1 MQPLD
6 EQTQLLRE
14 IRDLLLVVAEPALAK
29 RDQARRASLRET
41 VGHGKTKNARAVL
54 LMDGKRTQ
62 AVLCKESG
70 VDQGNLSRLVKRLR
84 EKGLV
89 KADEKH
95 PELVITIP
103 PNFFEAP
110 EDDDV

>member
-1 MQPLD
+1 M
-6 EQTQLLRE
+6 RK
-14 IRDLLLVVAEPALAK
+14 A
-29 RDQARRASLRET
+29 
-41 VGHGKTKNARAVL
+41 VGDGKTKNAKAVL

-62 AVLCKESG
+62 AVLCKESS
-70 VDQGNLSRLVKRLR
+70 VNDGNLSRLVKRLR

-103 PNFFEAP
+103 PNFFEAS

>member
-1 MQPLD
+1 MD
-6 EQTQLLRE
+6 EQTELLRE
-14 IRDLLLVVAEPALAK
+14 MRDLLLVIAEPALAK

-41 VGHGKTKNARAVL
+41 VGNGKTKNAKAVL

-70 VDQGNLSRLVKRLR
+70 VNDGNLSRLVKRLR

-103 PNFFEAP
+103 PNFFEAS